1 MILSMKHFLILFSLL
16 SLLANR
22 VHASS
27 LSLSAYQ
34 LSGQADAFQRGLT
47 ALKDNRV
54 KDALEEFTTA
64 EREHPDDPRV
74 RNFRGIVLANLGQN
88 AEAAAEY
95 RESIRLDP
103 RMEDAYRNLGFLK
116 WTEHQLEPAREVLER
131 AVELSP
137 SDFLA
142 HYYLGRVLLEA
153 QRYLQAIQELEISR
167 VSLPTDASFSIQ
179 VTAGYI
185 ALGRREDARKSL
197 DHLVTLPLNDA
208 QSIQVASL
216 LLAIHQNDAAINL
229 IQQLSKRPALAEAA
243 WLQFDQAL
251 VYLLAGSDE
260 KAVELARAYTESL
273 PQGVSESPETARAW
287 SLIGIACA
295 HLSQGERSVNA
306 LRRAAT
312 LVPGEEE
319 HWLNLTREL
328 MELNRYS
335 EAISAVQN
343 GLAANP
349 KSYALHLR
357 LGAAHLAAGHYA
369 EAESV
374 FRALVAAGD
383 PLPTGYIGLA
393 QVLLRTGRAEE
404 AASELANA
412 GQKLGPNFLISYFL
426 GLAFDRAGKPL
437 EAMMAFQEAV
447 RLKSNNAEVHLSL
460 GKTELALGRVNDAIA
475 ELQQALRL
483 SPGNPQ
489 AKRLLSQAYRR
500 AGDSKNAAKFAE
512 ASANARPDPE
522 GDLLDDFF
530 VPQWQQPPVR
540 AGQ

>member
-1 MILSMKHFLILFSLL
+1 MKHFLILFFLL
-16 SLLANR
+16 SPLANR
-22 VHASS
+22 VLASS
-27 LSLSAYQ
+27 LSRSAHQ

-54 KDALEEFTTA
+54 EDALEEFTTA

-74 RNFRGIVLANLGQN
+74 HNFRGIVLANLGQN

-103 RMEDAYRNLGFLK
+103 RMEDAYRNLGFLE
-116 WTEHQLEPAREVLER
+116 WTEHQLEPAREALER

-137 SDFLA
+137 SDSFA
-142 HYYLGRVLLEA
+142 HYYLVRVLLEA
-153 QRYLQAIQELEISR
+153 QHYLPAIQELEISR
-167 VSLPTDASFSIQ
+167 VPLSADAGFSIQ

-197 DHLVTLPLNDA
+197 DHLRTLPLNDA

-216 LLAIHQNDAAINL
+216 LLAIHQNDAAINF
-229 IQQLSKRPALAEAA
+229 IQQLSKRPYRAEAP

-251 VYLLAGSDE
+251 VYLLAGSYE
-260 KAVELARAYTESL
+260 KAIELAQAYMDSL
-273 PQGVSESPETARAW
+273 PQGASESPESAPAW

-295 HLSQGERSVNA
+295 HLSQGDRSVIA

-312 LVPGEEE
+312 VVPGEEE

-357 LGAAHLAAGHYA
+357 LGAAHLSAGHYA

-374 FRALVAAGD
+374 FRDLVAAGD

-404 AASELANA
+404 AAIELTKA
-412 GQKLGPNFLISYFL
+412 GQKLGPNFLICYFR
-426 GLAFDRAGKPL
+426 GLAFDRSGKPL

-447 RLKSNNAEVHLSL
+447 RLNSNNADVHLNL
-460 GKTELALGRVNDAIA
+460 GKTELALGRANDAIA
-475 ELQQALRL
+475 ELQQTLRL
-483 SPGNPQ
+483 SPDNTQ

-512 ASANARPDPE
+512 ASANAPPGPE

-530 VPQWQQPPVR
+530 VPQWQQPPES

>member
-1 MILSMKHFLILFSLL
+1 MKHFLILFFFFSPH
-16 SLLANR
+16 AER
-22 VHASS
+22 VLGSS
-27 LSLSAYQ
+27 LGRSAYQ
-34 LSGQADAFQRGLT
+34 QSGQADAFQRGLT

-54 KDALEEFTTA
+54 EDALEEFTTA
-64 EREHPDDPRV
+64 EREHPDDPRI
-74 RNFRGIVLANLGQN
+74 RNFRGIVLARLGQN

-95 RESIRLDP
+95 HETIRLDP

-116 WTEHQLEPAREVLER
+116 WTEHQLEPARKALER

-137 SDFLA
+137 SDSFA
-142 HYYLGRVLLEA
+142 HYYLGRVQLEA

-167 VSLPTDASFSIQ
+167 IPLPADAGFSIQ
-179 VTAGYI
+179 VASGYI
-185 ALGRREDARKSL
+185 ALGRLEDARKSL
-197 DHLVTLPLNDA
+197 DHLITLSLNDA

-216 LLAIHQNDAAINL
+216 LLAVRQNDAAISL
-229 IQQLSKRPALAEAA
+229 LQQLRKRLSDAEAA
-243 WLQFDQAL
+243 WLQFDLAL
-251 VYLLAGSDE
+251 AYLLAGSYE
-260 KAVELARAYTESL
+260 KAVEQGHAYAESL
-273 PQGVSESPETARAW
+273 PQGASKSTESAQAW

-295 HLSQGERSVNA
+295 RLSQGERSVNA
-306 LRRAAT
+306 LRQAAT
-312 LVPGEEE
+312 LAPSEEE

-335 EAISAVQN
+335 EAIASVQT

-357 LGAAHLAAGHYA
+357 LGAAHLSAGHYA

-374 FRALVAAGD
+374 FRDLVAAGD

-412 GQKLGPNFLISYFL
+412 GQKIGPNFLISYFR

-447 RLKSNNAEVHLSL
+447 RLNSNNAEVHLSL
-460 GKTELALGRVNDAIA
+460 GKTELALGRVSDAIA

-483 SPGNPQ
+483 NPGNAQ

-500 AGDSKNAAKFAE
+500 AGDSKSAANFAE
-512 ASANARPDPE
+512 ASASAAPDTE
-522 GDLLDDFF
+522 GALLGDFF
-530 VPQWQQPPVR
+530 VPQWQGPPEN